1 MVAALLGGEPAIGS
15 MAGSGPMA
23 NIRAGKF
30 RALAVSSSK
39 RLPQLPDVPTLG
51 ELGYSGMED
60 YTWVGMFAPA
70 GTPADVLQKLNAA
83 IVRIAQDP
91 ETRKRLETVAFDVTA
106 APLRETADYVR
117 SEVAKW
123 AQVVRETGAKVD

>member
-1 MVAALLGGEPAIGS
+1 

-23 NIRAGKF
+23 NIKSGRL
-30 RALAVSSSK
+30 RALAVSSSR

-60 YTWVGMFAPA
+60 YTWVGIFAPA
-70 GTPADVLQKLNAA
+70 GTPTEVLQKLNGA
-83 IVRIAQDP
+83 ILRIANEADIKQ
-91 ETRKRLETVAFDVTA
+91 RLEAVAFDVTA
-106 APLRETADYVR
+106 APPSETSAYVR

-123 AQVVRETGAKVD
+123 ARVVKEAGIKAD